1 MLEGDSITL
10 FEKFL
15 IENDSKYP
23 FETLDIIDR
32 LEIAGH
38 ETGILTESF
47 DTNSSKL
54 REDICTFKDQ
64 PGRFLRLFFIF
75 YHRTCIIL
83 GGGGEKQKH
92 FVKRQEV
99 QKLNEEMELLEEIS
113 LTLQNA
119 QKKGKFEVDD
129 EGYISGIEGLI
140 FNSEEL

>member
-1 MLEGDSITL
+1 MKFRLYEIELSGEKTKIYSPMLEGDSITL

-54 REDICTFKDQ
+54 REIYAL
-64 PGRFLRLFFIF
+64 LR
-75 YHRTCIIL
+75 
-83 GGGGEKQKH
+83 
-92 FVKRQEV
+92 
-99 QKLNEEMELLEEIS
+99 IS
-113 LTLQNA
+113 QVV
-119 QKKGKFEVDD
+119 F
-129 EGYISGIEGLI
+129 
-140 FNSEEL
+140 